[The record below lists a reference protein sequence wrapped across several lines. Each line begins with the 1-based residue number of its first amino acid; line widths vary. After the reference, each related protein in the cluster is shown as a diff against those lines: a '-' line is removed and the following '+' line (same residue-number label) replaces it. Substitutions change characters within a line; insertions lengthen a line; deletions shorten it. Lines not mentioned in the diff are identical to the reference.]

1 MGDTIHFSTS
11 KDILSYRQTRSI
23 DVAMFRM
30 ATNYAKYAKSVSFKV
45 PEKGASAVRLT
56 AIYKG
61 NLCDDEKVT
70 VILNEK
76 GQTYTFPEKTEY
88 MAAQPCGSWNQSRP
102 IHTIEGTIYN
112 EKGQGTN
119 FEVKPMEYCHNVA
132 NNLAFGLNK

>member
-1 MGDTIHFSTS
+1 
-11 KDILSYRQTRSI
+11 
-23 DVAMFRM
+23 MFRM

-70 VILNEK
+70 VFLNEK

-88 MAAQPCGSWNQSRP
+88 MVAHGQLPAWNQTRP

-119 FEVKPMEYCHNVA
+119 FEVKPMEYCNNVA
-132 NNLAFGLNK
+132 NNVAFCLNKDSKRVEMMK